1 MPEPGADGATHRVVF
16 TPSGRAGTVADGT
29 PVLVA
34 ARQLGVDLSS
44 LCGGAGACGRCA
56 VRPRFGRFPKWSV
69 DSGPDHLSPPGAK
82 EDTYRSWQTLPDDQ
96 RLGCAARVQGDV
108 VIDVPPS
115 SQIHR
120 R

>member
-16 TPSGRAGTVADGT
+16 IPSGRAGTVADGT

-82 EDTYRSWQTLPDDQ
+82 EDTYRSWRTLPDDQ